1 MTSVSAATQTATH
14 ELQPAPAASTA
25 PAFVPAYIDPRSAT
39 APPPEPAA
47 GHDGRLKYARP
58 QDLPSFPSLGLREGD
73 AAASAAASLGW
84 ASSKPVSL
92 WAPASD
98 TNAHRAA
105 TLAKDYKMPP
115 AWQPHPSPAGSKT
128 AAVLAAEN
136 AARGDRQSSSSSPAM
151 PASVW
156 GNSAANQAFAAGR
169 NYPRDSAASSNMAT
183 LDRQKSL
190 RAARGAM
197 AGSTRPRS
205 TSTPM
210 TYPGSANAAAN
221 ALSAATIAHRPPA
234 AATAA
239 HGADAGASPIT
250 KLDRQMYTSNPPVK
264 PEVDDRN
271 REAVLHASAVAM
283 AKKMYSTQQK
293 AFDAATHGNDQG
305 GGSRPGSADSDVV
318 RPMHFNNLQEAA
330 YRLAQERLAK
340 LHDEHQRNRGYQD
353 YYGAGT
359 SPASPGRKF
368 TKLGKARRRSSSDSD
383 VARPGTDDD
392 RKRSRQIHKQMS
404 LFSTRLSE
412 VDESQRARDRDAL
425 LAAAQRN
432 VKAAMEGM
440 DEKVSRDTGRVT
452 SSKLSE
458 WELRAHAT
466 AQARSDERKGGGVAP
481 GKVDLGGGQYMD
493 RERVEE
499 IAAKRVQP
507 LLDEINEKAE
517 IERKRIVALREEQE
531 KKRLEWEAEKARNA
545 EVKEAQRKLKDEEKA
560 RRGELKQEAKARK
573 EEEKAANAEEKRLA
587 REENEKRKPAAV
599 AIASGEHE
607 SEGPLGAA
615 EQPPEQSTSHRHRIL
630 PFTPRI
636 QTKSTSA
643 SNAKGEPS
651 PLSPSSNTSPESA
664 NESPTSRVKNWLKSR
679 LHKPRA
685 KSISGNNTGGGGK
698 SSDAGG
704 GRAPGGFLGG
714 HRLKRL
720 HPDGTGSMTSLSE
733 ERSAS
738 MREVALA
745 GRASAPV
752 VVSDEPGESSGSKAT
767 APAPA
772 AAGAATHGRIGGSA
786 SSDDGGGDDGL
797 AGRSQADRSSGA
809 PELEGIAP
817 PRALLDPAGAG
828 SGITP
833 RSSVGSGNR
842 DSKFIE
848 NID

>member
-14 ELQPAPAASTA
+14 ELQPAPAPAPAPSTA
-25 PAFVPAYIDPRSAT
+25 APT
-39 APPPEPAA
+39 APVATPSTEKAA
-47 GHDGRLKYARP
+47 GHDGRLKHARP

-84 ASSKPVSL
+84 ASTKPVAL
-92 WAPASD
+92 WAPGSD
-98 TNAHRAA
+98 SHAHRAA
-105 TLAKDYKMPP
+105 TLATDYKMPS
-115 AWQPHPSPAGSKT
+115 AWQPNPSSSGSKT

-136 AARGDRQSSSSSPAM
+136 ATRGDRQSSSALLPAT
-151 PASVW
+151 AW

-169 NYPRDSAASSNMAT
+169 KSPRDSAAPHTMPS

-197 AGSTRPRS
+197 AANTRPRS

-210 TYPGSANAAAN
+210 TYPDSANAAAN
-221 ALSAATIAHRPPA
+221 ALSAATIAHRPTA
-234 AATAA
+234 AGPATA
-239 HGADAGASPIT
+239 AGASPIT

-264 PEVDDRN
+264 PEVDERN

-293 AFDAATHGNDQG
+293 AFDNAARGNEQ
-305 GGSRPGSADSDVV
+305 GGSRPGSADGHQV

-340 LHDEHQRNRGYQD
+340 LQDEHQRNRGYQD
-353 YYGAGT
+353 YYGAGA
-359 SPASPGRKF
+359 SPASPGRRF

-383 VARPGTDDD
+383 VARPGTEDD
-392 RKRSRQIHKQMS
+392 RQRSRQIHKQMS

-452 SSKLSE
+452 SAKLSE

-466 AQARSDERKGGGVAP
+466 AQARSDERKGGGPAA
-481 GKVDLGGGQYMD
+481 GQVDLGGGQYMD

-517 IERKRIVALREEQE
+517 MERKRIVALREEQE

-545 EVKEAQRKLKDEEKA
+545 EVKENQRKLKEEEKS
-560 RRGELKQEAKARK
+560 RRDELKQEAKARR
-573 EEEKAANAEEKRLA
+573 EEEKAARAEEKRLA
-587 REENEKRKPAAV
+587 REQR
-599 AIASGEHE
+599 EHE
-607 SEGPLGAA
+607 SEGPPGAA
-615 EQPPEQSTSHRHRIL
+615 RQPNEESTSHRHRIL
-630 PFTPRI
+630 PFTPKI
-636 QTKSTSA
+636 QTKSSSA
-643 SNAKGEPS
+643 TNAKGEPS

-664 NESPTSRVKNWLKSR
+664 SESPTSRVKNWLKSR
-679 LHKPRA
+679 LSKPRA
-685 KSISGNNTGGGGK
+685 KSISGNNAK
-698 SSDAGG
+698 SSDTGSVK
-704 GRAPGGFLGG
+704 APGGFLGG

-720 HPDGTGSMTSLSE
+720 HPDGTGSMTSLGE

-752 VVSDEPGESSGSKAT
+752 VASDEPGESSGSKAT
-767 APAPA
+767 APTTALS
-772 AAGAATHGRIGGSA
+772 GTGSQRRTGGSA
-786 SSDDGGGDDGL
+786 SSDDGTVGDGTT
-797 AGRSQADRSSGA
+797 RQDRTDMSSCA

-817 PRALLDPAGAG
+817 PKALLDPAVAV

-848 NID
+848 IID

>member
-1 MTSVSAATQTATH
+1 M
-14 ELQPAPAASTA
+14 
-25 PAFVPAYIDPRSAT
+25 
-39 APPPEPAA
+39 
-47 GHDGRLKYARP
+47 
-58 QDLPSFPSLGLREGD
+58 PS
-73 AAASAAASLGW
+73 
-84 ASSKPVSL
+84 
-92 WAPASD
+92 
-98 TNAHRAA
+98 
-105 TLAKDYKMPP
+105 

-136 AARGDRQSSSSSPAM
+136 ATRGDRQSSSSALPS
-151 PASVW
+151 STW

-169 NYPRDSAASSNMAT
+169 NSPRDTAASSTLAT

-210 TYPGSANAAAN
+210 TYPDSANAAAN
-221 ALSAATIAHRPPA
+221 ALSAATIAHRPV
-234 AATAA
+234 AA

-250 KLDRQMYTSNPPVK
+250 KLDRQMYTSKPPVK
-264 PEVDDRN
+264 PEVDERN

-283 AKKMYSTQQK
+283 AKKMYNTQQK
-293 AFDAATHGNDQG
+293 AFDDAAHANDES
-305 GGSRPGSADSDVV
+305 GSRPGSADSDHV

-383 VARPGTDDD
+383 VAHPGTEDD

-432 VKAAMEGM
+432 VKAAMDGM

-452 SSKLSE
+452 SAKLSE

-466 AQARSDERKGGGVAP
+466 AQARSDERKGGAP
-481 GKVDLGGGQYMD
+481 PAGKVDLGGGQYMD

-545 EVKEAQRKLKDEEKA
+545 EVKEAQRKLK
-560 RRGELKQEAKARK
+560 GEL
-573 EEEKAANAEEKRLA
+573 
-587 REENEKRKPAAV
+587 
-599 AIASGEHE
+599 
-607 SEGPLGAA
+607 
-615 EQPPEQSTSHRHRIL
+615 
-630 PFTPRI
+630 
-636 QTKSTSA
+636 
-643 SNAKGEPS
+643 
-651 PLSPSSNTSPESA
+651 
-664 NESPTSRVKNWLKSR
+664 
-679 LHKPRA
+679 
-685 KSISGNNTGGGGK
+685 
-698 SSDAGG
+698 
-704 GRAPGGFLGG
+704 
-714 HRLKRL
+714 
-720 HPDGTGSMTSLSE
+720 SLSL
-733 ERSAS
+733 
-738 MREVALA
+738 MDV
-745 GRASAPV
+745 
-752 VVSDEPGESSGSKAT
+752 
-767 APAPA
+767 
-772 AAGAATHGRIGGSA
+772 
-786 SSDDGGGDDGL
+786 
-797 AGRSQADRSSGA
+797 
-809 PELEGIAP
+809 
-817 PRALLDPAGAG
+817 
-828 SGITP
+828 
-833 RSSVGSGNR
+833 R
-842 DSKFIE
+842 DHL
-848 NID
+848 

>member
-14 ELQPAPAASTA
+14 ELQPAPTSTTL
-25 PAFVPAYIDPRSAT
+25 T
-39 APPPEPAA
+39 APPVAAPAPEPSA
-47 GHDGRLKYARP
+47 GHDGRLRYAKP
-58 QDLPSFPSLGLREGD
+58 QDLPSYPSLGLKKGD

-92 WAPASD
+92 WAPGSDAS
-98 TNAHRAA
+98 AHRAA
-105 TLAKDYKMPP
+105 TLANGYKMPS
-115 AWQPHPSPAGSKT
+115 AWQPDPSPAGSKT

-136 AARGDRQSSSSSPAM
+136 ASRHDRPSSSALPST
-151 PASVW
+151 W

-169 NYPRDSAASSNMAT
+169 NPPRDSTATDTTAT

-210 TYPGSANAAAN
+210 TYPDSSNAAAN
-221 ALSAATIAHRPPA
+221 ALSAATIAHRP
-234 AATAA
+234 AATSA
-239 HGADAGASPIT
+239 GDAGASPVT

-264 PEVDDRN
+264 PEVDERN

-293 AFDAATHGNDQG
+293 MFDDAAARRALEE
-305 GGSRPGSADSDVV
+305 GGSRPGSSDSDNV
-318 RPMHFNNLQEAA
+318 RPMQFNNLQEAA

-340 LHDEHQRNRGYQD
+340 LHDEHQRNRSYQD
-353 YYGAGT
+353 YYGAGQT
-359 SPASPGRKF
+359 PSSPGKKF
-368 TKLGKARRRSSSDSD
+368 TKLAKARRRSSSDSD
-383 VARPGTDDD
+383 VTRPLSEDD
-392 RKRSRQIHKQMS
+392 RKQSRQIQKQMS
-404 LFSTRLSE
+404 LFSTRLSQ

-440 DEKVSRDTGRVT
+440 DEKMYRDSGRVT
-452 SSKLSE
+452 PAKLSE

-466 AQARSDERKGGGVAP
+466 AQARSDERKGGGGAV
-481 GKVDLGGGQYMD
+481 GKVDLGAGQYMD
-493 RERVEE
+493 RDRVEE

-545 EVKEAQRKLKDEEKA
+545 EVKEAQRKLKEEDKA
-560 RRGELKQEAKARK
+560 RRDELKQEAKARK
-573 EEEKAANAEEKRLA
+573 EEEKASKAEEKRLA
-587 REENEKRKPAAV
+587 REENDKRKAAV
-599 AIASGEHE
+599 GIASGAHDDEASREATERPVEE
-607 SEGPLGAA
+607 STP
-615 EQPPEQSTSHRHRIL
+615 HRHRIL
-630 PFTPRI
+630 PFTPKI
-636 QTKSTSA
+636 QTKPSPA
-643 SNAKGEPS
+643 GNAKSDAS

-664 NESPTSRVKNWLKSR
+664 TESPTSRVKNWLKSR

-685 KSISGNNTGGGGK
+685 KSISGNNSGGGR

-704 GRAPGGFLGG
+704 KAPGGFVGG
-714 HRLKRL
+714 HRLTRL

-745 GRASAPV
+745 GRASAPIAA
-752 VVSDEPGESSGSKAT
+752 SDEPGESSGSKAVAGT
-767 APAPA
+767 AVTEATALGSHGPI
-772 AAGAATHGRIGGSA
+772 GAA
-786 SSDDGGGDDGL
+786 SSDDGEDYGIAARGGT
-797 AGRSQADRSSGA
+797 DRSSAA
-809 PELEGIAP
+809 PELEDIAP
-817 PRALLDPAGAG
+817 PKAIADPAGTGFGA
-828 SGITP
+828 TP
-833 RSSVGSGNR
+833 RTSVGSGNR

>member
-1 MTSVSAATQTATH
+1 M
-14 ELQPAPAASTA
+14 
-25 PAFVPAYIDPRSAT
+25 
-39 APPPEPAA
+39 
-47 GHDGRLKYARP
+47 
-58 QDLPSFPSLGLREGD
+58 PSFPSLGLREGD

-92 WAPASD
+92 WTPASD
-98 TNAHRAA
+98 TNAHKAA
-105 TLAKDYKMPP
+105 TLASDFKMPS

-136 AARGDRQSSSSSPAM
+136 AARGDRQSSSSAM
-151 PASVW
+151 PASAW

-169 NYPRDSAASSNMAT
+169 NSPRDSAATGTTAT

-190 RAARGAM
+190 RAARDAM

-210 TYPGSANAAAN
+210 TYPDSANAAAN
-221 ALSAATIAHRPPA
+221 ALSAATIAHRPSA
-234 AATAA
+234 AAASA

-283 AKKMYSTQQK
+283 AKKMYTTQQK
-293 AFDAATHGNDQG
+293 AFDAATHGNDQEG
-305 GGSRPGSADSDVV
+305 RSRPGSADSDVV

-353 YYGAGT
+353 YYGAGA
-359 SPASPGRKF
+359 SPSSPGRKF

-383 VARPGTDDD
+383 VAGPGTDDD

-466 AQARSDERKGGGVAP
+466 AQARSDERKGGGVAA

-545 EVKEAQRKLKDEEKA
+545 EVKEAQRKLKGELPPFLHPGKDRA
-560 RRGELKQEAKARK
+560 LLMTFHRRGESK
-573 EEEKAANAEEKRLA
+573 KRRTQA
-587 REENEKRKPAAV
+587 
-599 AIASGEHE
+599 
-607 SEGPLGAA
+607 
-615 EQPPEQSTSHRHRIL
+615 
-630 PFTPRI
+630 
-636 QTKSTSA
+636 
-643 SNAKGEPS
+643 
-651 PLSPSSNTSPESA
+651 
-664 NESPTSRVKNWLKSR
+664 
-679 LHKPRA
+679 
-685 KSISGNNTGGGGK
+685 GGK
-698 SSDAGG
+698 GQKRRG
-704 GRAPGGFLGG
+704 KGRQG
-714 HRLKRL
+714 
-720 HPDGTGSMTSLSE
+720 
-733 ERSAS
+733 
-738 MREVALA
+738 
-745 GRASAPV
+745 
-752 VVSDEPGESSGSKAT
+752 
-767 APAPA
+767 
-772 AAGAATHGRIGGSA
+772 
-786 SSDDGGGDDGL
+786 
-797 AGRSQADRSSGA
+797 
-809 PELEGIAP
+809 
-817 PRALLDPAGAG
+817 
-828 SGITP
+828 
-833 RSSVGSGNR
+833 
-842 DSKFIE
+842 
-848 NID
+848 

>member
-1 MTSVSAATQTATH
+1 M
-14 ELQPAPAASTA
+14 
-25 PAFVPAYIDPRSAT
+25 
-39 APPPEPAA
+39 
-47 GHDGRLKYARP
+47 
-58 QDLPSFPSLGLREGD
+58 PSFPSLGLKEGD

-84 ASSKPVSL
+84 ASTKPVSL
-92 WAPASD
+92 WTPASD
-98 TNAHRAA
+98 TDAHRAA
-105 TLAKDYKMPP
+105 TLAKDYKMPS

-136 AARGDRQSSSSSPAM
+136 AARGDRQSSSSSAM
-151 PASVW
+151 PASIW

-169 NYPRDSAASSNMAT
+169 NSPRDSAPTGTMAT

-210 TYPGSANAAAN
+210 TYPDSANAAAN
-221 ALSAATIAHRPPA
+221 ALSAATIAHRPA
-234 AATAA
+234 GTAA
-239 HGADAGASPIT
+239 QTGADAGASPIT

-283 AKKMYSTQQK
+283 AKKMYSNQQK
-293 AFDAATHGNDQG
+293 AFDAASHSIDQ
-305 GGSRPGSADSDVV
+305 GGSRPGSADSDIV
-318 RPMHFNNLQEAA
+318 RPMQFNNLQEAA

-340 LHDEHQRNRGYQD
+340 LHEEHQRNRGYQD

-383 VARPGTDDD
+383 VAGPGTEDD

-452 SSKLSE
+452 SAKLSE

-466 AQARSDERKGGGVAP
+466 AQARSDERKGGGVAA

-493 RERVEE
+493 REKVDE

-531 KKRLEWEAEKARNA
+531 KKRLEWEAEKARSA
-545 EVKEAQRKLKDEEKA
+545 EVKEAQRKLK
-560 RRGELKQEAKARK
+560 GELP
-573 EEEKAANAEEKRLA
+573 RL
-587 REENEKRKPAAV
+587 
-599 AIASGEHE
+599 SY
-607 SEGPLGAA
+607 
-615 EQPPEQSTSHRHRIL
+615 IL
-630 PFTPRI
+630 IRTR
-636 QTKSTSA
+636 
-643 SNAKGEPS
+643 
-651 PLSPSSNTSPESA
+651 
-664 NESPTSRVKNWLKSR
+664 
-679 LHKPRA
+679 
-685 KSISGNNTGGGGK
+685 
-698 SSDAGG
+698 
-704 GRAPGGFLGG
+704 
-714 HRLKRL
+714 
-720 HPDGTGSMTSLSE
+720 PD
-733 ERSAS
+733 
-738 MREVALA
+738 
-745 GRASAPV
+745 
-752 VVSDEPGESSGSKAT
+752 
-767 APAPA
+767 
-772 AAGAATHGRIGGSA
+772 
-786 SSDDGGGDDGL
+786 
-797 AGRSQADRSSGA
+797 Q
-809 PELEGIAP
+809 
-817 PRALLDPAGAG
+817 
-828 SGITP
+828 
-833 RSSVGSGNR
+833 
-842 DSKFIE
+842 
-848 NID
+848 

>member
-1 MTSVSAATQTATH
+1 M
-14 ELQPAPAASTA
+14 
-25 PAFVPAYIDPRSAT
+25 
-39 APPPEPAA
+39 
-47 GHDGRLKYARP
+47 
-58 QDLPSFPSLGLREGD
+58 PSS
-73 AAASAAASLGW
+73 W
-84 ASSKPVSL
+84 KP
-92 WAPASD
+92 D
-98 TNAHRAA
+98 
-105 TLAKDYKMPP
+105 
-115 AWQPHPSPAGSKT
+115 PSPAGSKT

-136 AARGDRQSSSSSPAM
+136 ATRHDRPSSGSQ

-169 NYPRDSAASSNMAT
+169 NLPRDSAATESTAA
-183 LDRQKSL
+183 LDRQRSL

-210 TYPGSANAAAN
+210 AYPDSANAASN
-221 ALSAATIAHRPPA
+221 ALSAATIAHRPSA
-234 AATAA
+234 AVP
-239 HGADAGASPIT
+239 GDAGASPIT

-264 PEVDDRN
+264 PEVDERN

-283 AKKMYSTQQK
+283 AKKMYSSQQK
-293 AFDAATHGNDQG
+293 AFDAARHEE
-305 GGSRPGSADSDVV
+305 GGSRPGSADSDHV
-318 RPMHFNNLQEAA
+318 RPMQFNNLQEAA
-330 YRLAQERLAK
+330 YKLAQERLAK

-353 YYGAGT
+353 YYGAG
-359 SPASPGRKF
+359 PAPSSPGRKF

-383 VARPGTDDD
+383 VVRTMADDD
-392 RKRSRQIHKQMS
+392 RKRSKQIQKQMS

-412 VDESQRARDRDAL
+412 VDESQRAKDRDAL

-440 DEKVSRDTGRVT
+440 DEKMYRDTGRVAPA
-452 SSKLSE
+452 KLSE

-466 AQARSDERKGGGVAP
+466 AQARSDERKGGDGAA

-517 IERKRIVALREEQE
+517 IERKRIVAMREEQE

-545 EVKEAQRKLKDEEKA
+545 EVKEAQRKLKDEDKA
-560 RRGELKQEAKARK
+560 RRDELKQEAKAKK
-573 EEEKAANAEEKRLA
+573 EEEKAAKAEEKRLA
-587 REENEKRKPAAV
+587 REEGDKRKSAA
-599 AIASGEHE
+599 AIVDSEARDDEAPMEASEK
-607 SEGPLGAA
+607 A
-615 EQPPEQSTSHRHRIL
+615 PEESTSHKHRIL

-636 QTKSTSA
+636 QTKASPA
-643 SNAKGEPS
+643 SNRKSDPS

-664 NESPTSRVKNWLKSR
+664 TESPTSRVKNWLKSR

-685 KSISGNNTGGGGK
+685 KSISGNNSGGGGK

-704 GRAPGGFLGG
+704 KVPGGFLGG
-714 HRLKRL
+714 HRLTRL

-752 VVSDEPGESSGSKAT
+752 EGFDEPGESSGSKT
-767 APAPA
+767 A
-772 AAGAATHGRIGGSA
+772 AAGPSVETHMGRQGRIGESTV
-786 SSDDGGGDDGL
+786 SDDGVDDAL
-797 AGRSQADRSSGA
+797 AGRSEPDRSSWA

-817 PRALLDPAGAG
+817 PRAIADPAVAG
-828 SGITP
+828 IGITP

>member
-1 MTSVSAATQTATH
+1 M
-14 ELQPAPAASTA
+14 
-25 PAFVPAYIDPRSAT
+25 
-39 APPPEPAA
+39 
-47 GHDGRLKYARP
+47 
-58 QDLPSFPSLGLREGD
+58 PS
-73 AAASAAASLGW
+73 
-84 ASSKPVSL
+84 
-92 WAPASD
+92 
-98 TNAHRAA
+98 
-105 TLAKDYKMPP
+105 

-136 AARGDRQSSSSSPAM
+136 ATRGDRQHSSAL
-151 PASVW
+151 PASTW

-169 NYPRDSAASSNMAT
+169 NSPRNSAASHTMAT

-197 AGSTRPRS
+197 AGITRPRS
-205 TSTPM
+205 ISTPM
-210 TYPGSANAAAN
+210 AYPDSANAAAN
-221 ALSAATIAHRPPA
+221 ALSAATIAHRPT
-234 AATAA
+234 ATN
-239 HGADAGASPIT
+239 HGPDAGASPIT
-250 KLDRQMYTSNPPVK
+250 KMDRQMYTSNPPVK
-264 PEVDDRN
+264 PEVDERN

-293 AFDAATHGNDQG
+293 AFDEAAHANDQ
-305 GGSRPGSADSDVV
+305 GGSRPGSADSDQV

-353 YYGAGT
+353 YYGAGP

-383 VARPGTDDD
+383 VARPGTEDD
-392 RKRSRQIHKQMS
+392 RQRSRQIHTQMS
-404 LFSTRLSE
+404 LFSNRLSE

-452 SSKLSE
+452 SAKLSE
-458 WELRAHAT
+458 WELRAHAA
-466 AQARSDERKGGGVAP
+466 AQARSDERKGGGPAA
-481 GKVDLGGGQYMD
+481 GQVDLGGGQYMD

-517 IERKRIVALREEQE
+517 IERKKIVALREEQE

-545 EVKEAQRKLKDEEKA
+545 EVKENQRKLKETEKA
-560 RRGELKQEAKARK
+560 RRGELKHEAKARK
-573 EEEKAANAEEKRLA
+573 EEEKAAKAEEKRLA
-587 REENEKRKPAAV
+587 REER
-599 AIASGEHE
+599 GHE
-607 SEGPLGAA
+607 SEGPPEAGR
-615 EQPPEQSTSHRHRIL
+615 QPNEEGTSHRHRIL
-630 PFTPRI
+630 PFTPKI
-636 QTKSTSA
+636 QTKSSSA

-679 LHKPRA
+679 LPKPRA
-685 KSISGNNTGGGGK
+685 KSISGNNTK
-698 SSDAGG
+698 SSDAGSG
-704 GRAPGGFLGG
+704 KAPGGFLGG

-745 GRASAPV
+745 GRTSAPV
-752 VVSDEPGESSGSKAT
+752 VTSDEPGESSGSKAAT
-767 APAPA
+767 SAPAIS
-772 AAGAATHGRIGGSA
+772 GTGSHGRTSGSA
-786 SSDDGGGDDGL
+786 SSDDGTGYDDF
-797 AGRSQADRSSGA
+797 AGRDRTDRSGGA

-817 PRALLDPAGAG
+817 PKAISDPAGPG
-828 SGITP
+828 TGVTP

-848 NID
+848 IID

>member
-1 MTSVSAATQTATH
+1 MSCSLL
-14 ELQPAPAASTA
+14 LQPPQPQTLDQAK
-25 PAFVPAYIDPRSAT
+25 
-39 APPPEPAA
+39 APPPEAAA

-92 WAPASD
+92 WSPASD
-98 TNAHRAA
+98 TNAHKAA
-105 TLAKDYKMPP
+105 TLAKDYKMPA

-136 AARGDRQSSSSSPAM
+136 ATRGDRQSSSSSAL
-151 PASVW
+151 PASAW

-169 NYPRDSAASSNMAT
+169 NSPRDSTATSNMAT

-210 TYPGSANAAAN
+210 TYPDSANAATN
-221 ALSAATIAHRPPA
+221 ALSAATIAHRPSA
-234 AATAA
+234 AAPAPV
-239 HGADAGASPIT
+239 GDAGASPIT

-305 GGSRPGSADSDVV
+305 GGSRPGSADSDLV

-359 SPASPGRKF
+359 SPPSPGRKF

-412 VDESQRARDRDAL
+412 VDESQRAKDRDAL

-440 DEKVSRDTGRVT
+440 DEKVSRDTGRVH

-466 AQARSDERKGGGVAP
+466 AQARSDERKGGGVAA

-493 RERVEE
+493 REKVEQ

-517 IERKRIVALREEQE
+517 IERKRIVAMREEQE

-545 EVKEAQRKLKDEEKA
+545 EVKENQRKLKDEEKA
-560 RRGELKQEAKARK
+560 RRGELRQEAKARK
-573 EEEKAANAEEKRLA
+573 EEEKAAKAEEKRLA
-587 REENEKRKPAAV
+587 REESEKRKPAAV
-599 AIASGEHE
+599 AVASGEHV
-607 SEGPLGAA
+607 SEAPLGPAD
-615 EQPPEQSTSHRHRIL
+615 QPTEESTSHRHRIL

-685 KSISGNNTGGGGK
+685 KSVSGNNASGGGR

-745 GRASAPV
+745 GRTNAPV
-752 VVSDEPGESSGSKAT
+752 AVSDEPGESSGSKSA
-767 APAPA
+767 APASAPASAPA
-772 AAGAATHGRIGGSA
+772 AAAAGTTADHGRIGGSA

-797 AGRSQADRSSGA
+797 AGRSQTNRSSGA
-809 PELEGIAP
+809 PELEGITP

-828 SGITP
+828 TGVTP

>member
-1 MTSVSAATQTATH
+1 M
-14 ELQPAPAASTA
+14 
-25 PAFVPAYIDPRSAT
+25 
-39 APPPEPAA
+39 
-47 GHDGRLKYARP
+47 
-58 QDLPSFPSLGLREGD
+58 PS
-73 AAASAAASLGW
+73 
-84 ASSKPVSL
+84 
-92 WAPASD
+92 
-98 TNAHRAA
+98 
-105 TLAKDYKMPP
+105 

-136 AARGDRQSSSSSPAM
+136 AARGDRQSSSSAM

-169 NYPRDSAASSNMAT
+169 NSPRDSTATSTMAT

-210 TYPGSANAAAN
+210 TYPDSANAAAN
-221 ALSAATIAHRPPA
+221 ALSAANIAHRPPGA
-234 AATAA
+234 AAAQ
-239 HGADAGASPIT
+239 GADAGASPIT
-250 KLDRQMYTSNPPVK
+250 KLDRQMYTSHPPVK

-293 AFDAATHGNDQG
+293 AFDAANQSNDQ
-305 GGSRPGSADSDVV
+305 GGSRPGSADSDQV

-353 YYGAGT
+353 YYGAGA

-383 VARPGTDDD
+383 VARPGTEDD

-404 LFSTRLSE
+404 LFSTRLTE
-412 VDESQRARDRDAL
+412 VDESQRAKDRDAL

-452 SSKLSE
+452 SAKLSE

-466 AQARSDERKGGGVAP
+466 AQARSDERKGGGVAA

-545 EVKEAQRKLKDEEKA
+545 EVKEAQRKLK
-560 RRGELKQEAKARK
+560 GELC
-573 EEEKAANAEEKRLA
+573 
-587 REENEKRKPAAV
+587 
-599 AIASGEHE
+599 
-607 SEGPLGAA
+607 
-615 EQPPEQSTSHRHRIL
+615 
-630 PFTPRI
+630 
-636 QTKSTSA
+636 
-643 SNAKGEPS
+643 
-651 PLSPSSNTSPESA
+651 
-664 NESPTSRVKNWLKSR
+664 
-679 LHKPRA
+679 
-685 KSISGNNTGGGGK
+685 
-698 SSDAGG
+698 
-704 GRAPGGFLGG
+704 
-714 HRLKRL
+714 
-720 HPDGTGSMTSLSE
+720 SL
-733 ERSAS
+733 
-738 MREVALA
+738 LY
-745 GRASAPV
+745 
-752 VVSDEPGESSGSKAT
+752 PGE
-767 APAPA
+767 
-772 AAGAATHGRIGGSA
+772 
-786 SSDDGGGDDGL
+786 D
-797 AGRSQADRSSGA
+797 QA
-809 PELEGIAP
+809 
-817 PRALLDPAGAG
+817 
-828 SGITP
+828 
-833 RSSVGSGNR
+833 
-842 DSKFIE
+842 
-848 NID
+848 